1 MLQYKLL
8 NGSDVR
14 DSQSTN
20 DGASAENT
28 FKELLLLCRG
38 DLDGIT
44 KKLNAICQYE
54 QNEDKLRKEI
64 IDQGRKM
71 NELRNEH
78 ERQIFEQS
86 NETNAKLEQVQDKFE
101 QEKKRIQQKYKE
113 ELTLKNEKIKDLER
127 QQQRDKAI
135 REKAESINRQIEEI
149 KEINKNLTADR
160 DIVHQDKELLQEK
173 CSRLNEELS
182 SLKDKFHAKFKP

>member
-64 IDQGRKM
+64 ID
-71 NELRNEH
+71 
-78 ERQIFEQS
+78 
-86 NETNAKLEQVQDKFE
+86 
-101 QEKKRIQQKYKE
+101 
-113 ELTLKNEKIKDLER
+113 
-127 QQQRDKAI
+127 
-135 REKAESINRQIEEI
+135 
-149 KEINKNLTADR
+149 
-160 DIVHQDKELLQEK
+160 
-173 CSRLNEELS
+173 
-182 SLKDKFHAKFKP
+182 